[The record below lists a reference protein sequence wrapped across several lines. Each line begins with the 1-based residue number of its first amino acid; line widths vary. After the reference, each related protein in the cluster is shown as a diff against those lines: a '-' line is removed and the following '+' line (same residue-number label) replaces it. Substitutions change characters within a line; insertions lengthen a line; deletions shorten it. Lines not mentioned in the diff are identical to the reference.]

1 MNDHKF
7 TSVDEYIA
15 QFSDIQV
22 RNILNKIRSLV
33 AENAPD
39 AIECI
44 AYNMPAYKLHKK
56 PLVYY
61 AGYAHHIGFYALPTG
76 NTAFQNELKK
86 YKTGK
91 GSIQFPLD
99 NDMPYDLIKQ
109 IVLFRVAEE
118 NEKYIEK
125 K

>member
-7 TSVDEYIA
+7 TTVEEYIA
-15 QFSDIQV
+15 QFSDASV
-22 RNILNKIRSLV
+22 RDILNKIRVLI
-33 AENAPD
+33 AENAPE
-39 AIECI
+39 AVECI

-61 AGYAHHIGFYALPTG
+61 AGYAHHIGFYALPSG
-76 NTAFQNELKK
+76 NVEFQKALSQ

-99 NDMPYDLIKQ
+99 REMPYDLIKQ

-118 NEKYIEK
+118 NEKRMVK

>member
-1 MNDHKF
+1 MNEHKF
-7 TSVDEYIA
+7 ASVDEYIT
-15 QFSDIQV
+15 QFSDEKV
-22 RNILNKIRSLV
+22 RNILNKIRALI
-33 AENAPD
+33 AESVPD
-39 AIECI
+39 AVECI

-61 AGYAHHIGFYALPTG
+61 AGYTHHIGLYALPSG
-76 NTAFQNELKK
+76 NVAFQEALSQ

-99 NDMPYDLIKQ
+99 KVMPYDLIKQ

-118 NEKYIEK
+118 NEKHAAK